1 LLRARNADRRTG
13 PGRPAID
20 DCDPILGLFAAHLAH
35 GQTISQIAR
44 RGLKIYGYQ
53 PCPDGSAMQLTVLR
67 ELGAA
72 TLERRYR
79 LLRGQLDEAFAWRHC
94 EPALVN
100 ARYVGGASHSQP
112 IGFGKTPKLKW
123 GRPRKIL
130 SRG

>member
-1 LLRARNADRRTG
+1 MIRARNADRRTG

-20 DCDPILGLFAAHLAH
+20 DRDQILGLFAAYLAQ

-44 RGLKIYGYQ
+44 PGLKIFGYEL
-53 PCPDGSAMQLTVLR
+53 CPDGSAMQLTVLR
-67 ELGAA
+67 ELSPA

-79 LLRGQLDEAFAWRHC
+79 ALRKELDETIECRHR

-100 ARYVGGASHSQP
+100 ARYVGGVSPSQP
-112 IGFGKTPKLKW
+112 IGYGKTPKLKR

-130 SRG
+130 A